1 MGVGTSTA
9 MKGNEPASS
18 RLRSKGLNS
27 PYGFPF
33 FRCLRASP
41 SDILSLHGHEPAN
54 HIANP
59 ARCLTSASGSRL
71 CGRMGEQRKM
81 QAHDEKHHREKVR
94 AARISVLSNSLM
106 VGTKLAVGI
115 LMGSVSV
122 LSEAIH
128 SGIDLFASL
137 IACYAV
143 GKAGKPADER
153 HPYGHGKWENVS
165 GVAEAVLIF
174 LAAVY
179 IIVEAVIRLQRGS
192 TVEHIGLGTAVMAL
206 SAIVN
211 FFVSG
216 YLFRV
221 AKKTDSIALEADAW
235 HLRTDV
241 YTSGGVLAGLVL
253 IATTGLTIL
262 DSVAA
267 IAVAA
272 LIIKSSIDLTRSA
285 MADLF
290 DVRLPREDEEKIRKV
305 LSGFQEGCVDFHRLR
320 SRKSGPVRFI
330 DLHLV
335 VPRNWTIE
343 EAHQVSDRIEKEL
356 RATLANTQVIIH
368 VDPCNKSLDPCVS
381 CKREQDA

>member
-1 MGVGTSTA
+1 VRETEHNMHA
-9 MKGNEPASS
+9 
-18 RLRSKGLNS
+18 LNQQ
-27 PYGFPF
+27 Y
-33 FRCLRASP
+33 
-41 SDILSLHGHEPAN
+41 N
-54 HIANP
+54 
-59 ARCLTSASGSRL
+59 
-71 CGRMGEQRKM
+71 
-81 QAHDEKHHREKVR
+81 REKAR

-165 GVAEAVLIF
+165 GVVEAILILLAALYIIFEAVT
-174 LAAVY
+174 
-179 IIVEAVIRLQRGS
+179 RLHRGS
-192 TVEHIGLGTAVMAL
+192 TVEHLGLGTAVMAL
-206 SAIVN
+206 SAIAN
-211 FFVSG
+211 WFVSR

-235 HLRTDV
+235 HLRADV
-241 YTSGGVLAGLVL
+241 YTSVGVLAGLAL
-253 IATTGLTIL
+253 IAITKLTIL

-267 IAVAA
+267 IVVAV

-285 MADLF
+285 VADLF
-290 DVRLPREDEEKIRKV
+290 DVRLPKEDEEKIRQV
-305 LSGFQEGCVDFHRLR
+305 LTGFQEGCVDFHRLR
-320 SRKSGPVRFI
+320 SRKSGSVRFI

-335 VPRNWTIE
+335 VPRHWTIE
-343 EAHQVSDRIEKEL
+343 EAHLVSDRIEKEM
-356 RATLANTQVIIH
+356 RDALANTQVIIH
-368 VDPCNKSLDPCVS
+368 IDPCNKSLNPCVS
-381 CKREQDA
+381 CKLEQDAKPEDT